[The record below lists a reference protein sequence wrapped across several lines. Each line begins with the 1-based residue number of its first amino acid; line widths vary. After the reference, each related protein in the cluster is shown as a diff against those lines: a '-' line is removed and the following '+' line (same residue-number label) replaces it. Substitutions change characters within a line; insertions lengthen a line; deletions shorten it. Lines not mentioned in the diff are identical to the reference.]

1 MTEGQRGTRTSV
13 KNIVL
18 GSCLLLVSVA
28 ALALALFPIYV
39 IRPFREQK
47 PAALQHA
54 LWVTLH
60 DKPILFGLF
69 LLIAICAL
77 FVWRRAG
84 RVPNTERAG
93 RSVKRAR
100 RKGRGY
106 VTVLRE
112 WVGQLRA

>member
-1 MTEGQRGTRTSV
+1 MLIAGEGPAKRRLRHF
-13 KNIVL
+13 VL

-60 DKPILFGLF
+60 DKSILFGLF
-69 LLIAICAL
+69 LLIAICVL

-84 RVPNTERAG
+84 WVPRLLLMAPAMTIALL
-93 RSVKRAR
+93 A
-100 RKGRGY
+100 
-106 VTVLRE
+106 
-112 WVGQLRA
+112 AA